1 MTFVDPRTMTAPFPG
16 ADAATFDDPLAMLVA
31 CHGRIRKQLA
41 TLARL
46 QSHLPEHGHDADARA
61 AARAIMRYFD
71 SAAVHHHEDEE
82 ASLLPRLLAR
92 VPETRALAS
101 RLVAEHRALA
111 ESWRRLRPLLSG
123 IASGQRAVLPPKL
136 VFEVTEAYEAHIA
149 IEEAELIPLAQDV
162 LSPDEIAAIGR
173 EMAGRRNVAIPG

>member
-1 MTFVDPRTMTAPFPG
+1 MNALLPG

-41 TLARL
+41 TLGRL
-46 QSHLPEHGHDADARA
+46 ERHLPGHGHDADARA

-92 VPETRALAS
+92 APDAQALAS
-101 RLVAEHRALA
+101 RLLAEHRELA
-111 ESWRRLRPLLSG
+111 GHWRKLRPLLSG
-123 IASGQRAVLPPKL
+123 IATGQRAVLPPRL
-136 VFEVTEAYEAHIA
+136 VHEITHAYEAHIE
-149 IEEAELIPLAQDV
+149 IEEAELIPLAQD
-162 LSPDEIAAIGR
+162 LLAPDEIAAIGR
-173 EMAGRRNVAIPG
+173 EMAQRRGVS